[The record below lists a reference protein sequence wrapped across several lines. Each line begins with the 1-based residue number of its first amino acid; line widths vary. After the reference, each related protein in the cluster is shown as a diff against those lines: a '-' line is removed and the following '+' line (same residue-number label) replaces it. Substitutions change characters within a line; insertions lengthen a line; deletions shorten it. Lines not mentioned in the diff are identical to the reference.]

1 MDEDLAAMSHAELV
15 AEVTRLREGVSKEF
29 SGSPLRN
36 NRT

>member
-1 MDEDLAAMSHAELV
+1 MGDDLAAMSHAELV
-15 AEVTRLREGVSKEF
+15 AEVKRPREGVSKEF